1 MEFNVKGNP
10 DYGVLTVKLERGETF
25 IGESGAMSY
34 MRPGMEVKA
43 RMLGGIVKA
52 LVRKLVAKESLL
64 VGEYSHPDG
73 GKITLSPTVPGS
85 IARRT
90 LKGETLTL
98 TRGTFLACTPD
109 VQLSTRFG
117 GLRSFFSGEGAFF
130 LEASGHGEIFFNSYG
145 AIVEHEVTEDFIVD
159 TGHVV
164 AWEQGLDYRVQ
175 GIGGLKSTLF
185 SGEGLILRFSGRG
198 RIWLQTRTLPSFS
211 SWLIPFLLRR

>member
-117 GLRSFFSGEGAFF
+117 GLRSFFYVFQRAALVEDRSPGDIQKGA
-130 LEASGHGEIFFNSYG
+130 
-145 AIVEHEVTEDFIVD
+145 
-159 TGHVV
+159 
-164 AWEQGLDYRVQ
+164 
-175 GIGGLKSTLF
+175 K
-185 SGEGLILRFSGRG
+185 
-198 RIWLQTRTLPSFS
+198 
-211 SWLIPFLLRR
+211 

>member
-164 AWEQGLDYRVQ
+164 AWDQGLDYRVQ

-185 SGEGLILRFSGRG
+185 SGEGLTLRFSGRG